1 MLGDSCSG
9 RGNHHNV
16 RLLFLFEEY
25 SLSDVAPI
33 VDVYLNRQMKGTEE
47 NTGRRWEVQ
56 DLIMEIL
63 RVGNPIKME
72 HTVLMGLAT
81 IANF

>member
-1 MLGDSCSG
+1 
-9 RGNHHNV
+9 
-16 RLLFLFEEY
+16 LFEEY